1 MDNKLSLS
9 LSLYTYWK
17 LMQNSSNRLWALA
30 RIRKFLSFEQ
40 AKRLS
45 KAYIIST
52 FKYCPLKAANNL
64 INKIHKP
71 SLSVAFEMTMQI
83 SKIQK

>member
-1 MDNKLSLS
+1 
-9 LSLYTYWK
+9 
-17 LMQNSSNRLWALA
+17 MQNSSKRLWALA
-30 RIRKFLSFEQ
+30 RIRKFLSFQQ

-64 INKIHKP
+64 ISKIHKR
-71 SLSVAFEMTMQI
+71 SLSVAFEMKMQI
-83 SKIQK
+83 SKIQQ